1 MLASLAQKQID
12 NKKIDNKKIDNTQ
25 TASSLMD
32 ALDSRLDH
40 WLVVD
45 STRAEDAMEL
55 AYTHEKQPE
64 LQKLFVNSPF
74 EYLLEQSPVIFRI
87 SANSELLNVWQQSA
101 IWRTSGVLFSTPKG
115 TDVLAEGG
123 LIEHLQA
130 LMRVKITGKVIL
142 FRFYSSKIWQSV
154 ACDLSV
160 NDIHTLLGPAVSL
173 SWIDKQQNMQSL
185 SSASQSLSDS
195 ETRARSA
202 NLIDSSEI
210 WVAPPTPYVLQSS
223 VWTKWI

>member
-1 MLASLAQKQID
+1 MLASLD
-12 NKKIDNKKIDNTQ
+12 NKKIDNKK

-32 ALDSRLDH
+32 SLDPCLDH

-45 STRAEDAMEL
+45 STRAEDAMEQ
-55 AYTHEKQPE
+55 AYTYEKQPE
-64 LQKLFVNSPF
+64 LQKLFINSPF
-74 EYLLEQSPVIFRI
+74 EYLADQSPVIFRI

-101 IWRTSGVLFSTPKG
+101 IWRTSCVLFSTPKG

-154 ACDLSV
+154 ASELSV

-173 SWIDKQQNMQSL
+173 SWIDKQQSMQSL
-185 SSASQSLSDS
+185 TGRRERVTPL
-195 ETRARSA
+195 

-210 WVAPPTPYVLQSS
+210 WVAPPTPYVLQSN